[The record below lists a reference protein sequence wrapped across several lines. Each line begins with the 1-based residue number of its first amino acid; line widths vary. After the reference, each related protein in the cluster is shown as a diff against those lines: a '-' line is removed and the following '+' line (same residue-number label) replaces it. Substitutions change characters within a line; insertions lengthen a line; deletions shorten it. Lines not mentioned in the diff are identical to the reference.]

1 MKVWITILAILIG
14 VAVILGVKM
23 QSAQTNAPSN
33 RSAQV
38 SNETTAPAGDA
49 PTEATDEQVADTAG
63 AADTAT
69 DAASESQDEAAAETK
84 TEVTEAEKTADAA
97 DGTTATEKASAKNDK
112 QTTESHVDPI
122 PGLHAVE
129 VDAQVTRDVTI
140 GYTGQEADGSTTQ
153 KSPFKMGV
161 KLSRYGAAVHRI
173 TLTDYLKTVGKADHY
188 IVLDELRFEKKPN
201 AEWFAYAAKAITVNG
216 TRIPLETNLVWVT
229 GDVKTDN
236 KTSSV
241 SYTATI
247 ADGNKEP
254 VLEVIRTYSLTADS
268 YDLSLDQRI
277 INKTGKALEVRWE
290 QNFQGDLVNDSGYL
304 GDRRKY
310 VSGYFAPWWDS
321 TREGI
326 YTQGAELVRSKI
338 VGSKRADIWPVRGLN
353 PEAELTWI
361 GSLNRYFAVVTHAE
375 LNESV
380 QKTADVPR
388 LDTMFPKIDP
398 SIAVRD
404 GVAEPKDADK
414 LMIITAGTDTLDLPA
429 HDEKDLGLGIFAGPR
444 EPELFTNPPYST
456 LHLDQTIV
464 YSLGGMCAFC
474 TFQWLAHILLWLLKL
489 FEGQVLVIGGL
500 GIGVHD
506 WGVSI
511 ILLVML
517 VRLLLHPL
525 TKRAQINMMKMGK
538 MMQAIQPE
546 VEKLKKKY
554 KDDQQ
559 KINAEMMKLYKEKGV
574 NPANMLGCLPMFLQT
589 PIWIALYAM
598 LYYAI
603 ELRHQHAFWGL
614 FQKGSH
620 LVSGGAWDWGFL
632 ADLSRADNFFVV
644 FEQPVK
650 LNLLLIHPDFQ
661 AINILPI
668 LMAVVFYFQQKFTTP
683 PPANEQQAQQQKMMK
698 FMVFL
703 FPVFLYS
710 APSGLTLYIL
720 ASTTAGVIDSY
731 IVRKHIKEQE
741 ESGELFAKKPP
752 KPGGLRDR
760 FGKIMEAKQAQIAAQ
775 QQQMQQK
782 NYKQRKKK

>member
-1 MKVWITILAILIG
+1 MKTWITILALLIG
-14 VAVILGVKM
+14 VAVVLGVM
-23 QSAQTNAPSN
+23 SQSRQANAPSN

-38 SNETTAPAGDA
+38 SSETTAPAGDA
-49 PTEATDEQVADTAG
+49 PSEAEGEDTASEAVAEPDTAEQETATADTQSPEVAES
-63 AADTAT
+63 
-69 DAASESQDEAAAETK
+69 SETSEAAAEQATK
-84 TEVTEAEKTADAA
+84 NDTEPAADAEPVEA
-97 DGTTATEKASAKNDK
+97 
-112 QTTESHVDPI
+112 V
-122 PGLHAVE
+122 PGLHAVTVTDGKDVAIGSSDKDSPYKIK
-129 VDAQVTRDVTI
+129 VDLT
-140 GYTGQEADGSTTQ
+140 
-153 KSPFKMGV
+153 
-161 KLSRYGAAVHRI
+161 RYGAAVVRI
-173 TLTDYLKTVGKADHY
+173 SLTDYLKTVGESDHY
-188 IVLDELRFEKKPN
+188 IVTDPLTLPGEKIP
-201 AEWFAYAAKAITVNG
+201 WWYAYAAWNINVNG
-216 TRIPLETNLVWVT
+216 DDIPLSKAEVWST
-229 GDVKTDN
+229 GDVVTNDQ
-236 KTSSV
+236 TSSV
-241 SYTATI
+241 SFTATI
-247 ADGNKEP
+247 ADAENTP
-254 VLEVIRTYSLTADS
+254 VLKIVRTYTLAVDS
-268 YDLSLDQRI
+268 YDLSLDQRL
-277 INKTGKALEVRWE
+277 INLSDKPLKVRWE
-290 QNFQGDLVNDSGYL
+290 QNFQGDLINDSGYL

-310 VSGYFAPWWDS
+310 ASGYFAPWWDT

-338 VGSKRADIWPVRGLN
+338 VGSKRADIWPAHGLN
-353 PEAELTWI
+353 PEAELTWV
-361 GSLNRYFAVVTHAE
+361 GSLNRYFAIVTHAE
-375 LNESV
+375 LNESM

-398 SIAVRD
+398 LVEATK
-404 GVAEPKDADK
+404 GVAEPKDSDK
-414 LMIITAGTDTLDLPA
+414 IMIIRSATDTLDLPA
-429 HDEKDLGLGIFAGPR
+429 HGEKDLGLGIFAGPR
-444 EPELFTNPPYST
+444 EPELFATPPYST

-489 FEGQVLVIGGL
+489 FEGQVLVLGGL

-603 ELRHQHAFWGL
+603 ELRHQHAFWGF
-614 FQKGSH
+614 FQKI
-620 LVSGGAWDWGFL
+620 SGGSWGFL

-644 FEQPVK
+644 FEQPIK

-683 PPANEQQAQQQKMMK
+683 PPANDQQAQQQKMMK